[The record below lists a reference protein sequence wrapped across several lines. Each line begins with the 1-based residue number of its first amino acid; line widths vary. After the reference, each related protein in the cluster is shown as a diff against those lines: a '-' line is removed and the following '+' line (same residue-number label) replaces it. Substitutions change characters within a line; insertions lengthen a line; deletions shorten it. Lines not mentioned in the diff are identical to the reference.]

1 MRGSCQGVRSMMTR
15 SEWGARVRGV
25 RGVRCGVDLNRVAI
39 ERTRFEYEYEYEA
52 YAEKASR
59 IDRRS

>member
-1 MRGSCQGVRSMMTR
+1 MMTR